1 MIGSQYHSYRI
12 FGEDNPQKSEKFKL
26 NQLCKEKI
34 ILAYIMY
41 AIAKTENPSFVEL
54 FCADGYFALA
64 AKKFGAKISCGID
77 NGHKGYFGNAK
88 KIAKHFNED
97 IMFLNMDVNDVN
109 TLSKFDIVANVG
121 GLYHTINPEE
131 ILKKSYDLAK
141 KFLIVQT
148 VVSLD
153 PDDYFEASPKDRSW
167 GSRFTKQYMD
177 DIISEYN
184 VIDSHYN
191 ELLGNNE
198 SKNRG
203 SVYYLVQK

>member
-34 ILAYIMY
+34 IFAYILY

-64 AKKFGAKISCGID
+64 AKKFGVNTSCGID

-88 KIAKHFNED
+88 KIAKHFKED
-97 IMFLNMDVNDVN
+97 IQFINRDVNDVDI
-109 TLSKFDIVANVG
+109 LSKFDIVANVG

-177 DIISEYN
+177 DIISKYN